1 MSQLISAAANST
13 ATKFDTSIPEL
24 SDSADIEVA
33 FRLYHYGTTGDT
45 PVTNSVYS
53 HLSNI
58 TDDIEFLQ
66 ATPTG
71 GGVVSINIPHQLSVL
86 SSNVDIP
93 EGFIW
98 LDSDGASS
106 VQVSSGAAALTNN
119 VPAIS
124 GASAHGVIWVDK
136 DYTLTDPF
144 VMSNFVTFEN
154 ITSALT
160 SYLTISSASSTY
172 VTKTGGTLTNPTII
186 NPNIQISFNQ
196 QSTSYTLA
204 SNLSDAG
211 KMVEMG
217 SSSPLTLTVPTNTTA
232 PYPIGTQIAILQT
245 GSGQVTVAGAVGV
258 TVNGTPG
265 LKARAQ
271 WSIIVLTKR
280 GINTWLLSGDC
291 VA

>member
-1 MSQLISAAANST
+1 MSQLISSAANST
-13 ATKFDTSIPEL
+13 ATKFDTSISEL

-45 PVTNSVYS
+45 PVTNSIYS
-53 HLSNI
+53 HLSDI
-58 TDDIEFLQ
+58 SDDIEFLQ

-71 GGVVSINIPHQLSVL
+71 GGVVSIDIPHQLTVL
-86 SSNVDIP
+86 SSNVNIP

-98 LDSDGASS
+98 LDSDGNSPI
-106 VQVSSGAAALTNN
+106 QISSGAAALTNN
-119 VPAIS
+119 MPAVS

-136 DYTLTDPF
+136 DQTLTDPF
-144 VMSNFVTFEN
+144 VISNFVTFEN
-154 ITSALT
+154 ISSALT

-172 VTKTGGTLTNPTII
+172 ATQIGSTLTNPTII

-204 SNLSDAG
+204 TNLSDAG
-211 KMVEMG
+211 KMIEMG
-217 SSSPLTLTVPTNTTA
+217 SSSALTLTIPTNIAA
-232 PYPIGTQIAILQT
+232 PYPNGTQIAILQT
-245 GSGQVTVAGAVGV
+245 GSGQVTVAGSVGV

-265 LKARAQ
+265 LKSRAQ

-280 GINTWLLSGDC
+280 STNTWLLSGDC